1 MVANLVNGQSERV
14 ARLQEGQT
22 LPADWYTNPAILELE
37 QEAIFKQIWHYVG
50 LTQNVAQPGQYFTC
64 RISNVPVVVVRDLK
78 SELRAFVN
86 VCPHRFAEV
95 ARGAGRTHVLRCPY
109 HVWTFGLDGSL
120 QGVPR
125 CDREPDFDKSS
136 LRLVPAE
143 VESWGPLIFVNLS
156 PNASPLQSYLGVTP
170 DHVVAST
177 GIAFDKLKFHKR
189 TEFTI
194 AANWKVVAENFVE
207 CYHCPSTHPE
217 FSRLVDVDPAK
228 YLVNNVGYTLNIQ
241 APLLKS
247 DQAQQPYNTQ
257 GVVKECRF
265 TLLWPNCTFS
275 VMPGQDNLIVYSFIP
290 INPHQTYGTFDY
302 FFGEDV
308 DDKFVQEF
316 VIFSDRVGIEDVES
330 ITSVQRGLQSGVIP
344 HGRLLLDSEH
354 SVQYF
359 QKLVDQS
366 LTAYSHAHASSSLFD

>member
-1 MVANLVNGQSERV
+1 
-14 ARLQEGQT
+14 
-22 LPADWYTNPAILELE
+22 
-37 QEAIFKQIWHYVG
+37 
-50 LTQNVAQPGQYFTC
+50 
-64 RISNVPVVVVRDLK
+64 
-78 SELRAFVN
+78 
-86 VCPHRFAEV
+86 
-95 ARGAGRTHVLRCPY
+95 
-109 HVWTFGLDGSL
+109 
-120 QGVPR
+120 
-125 CDREPDFDKSS
+125 
-136 LRLVPAE
+136 
-143 VESWGPLIFVNLS
+143 VNLS